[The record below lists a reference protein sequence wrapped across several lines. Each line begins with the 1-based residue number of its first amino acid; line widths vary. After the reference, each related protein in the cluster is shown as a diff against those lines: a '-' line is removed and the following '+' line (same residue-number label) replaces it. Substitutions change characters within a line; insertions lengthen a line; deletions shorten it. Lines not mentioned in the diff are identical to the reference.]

1 MSCIFLLKKAP
12 IENNEEPTFCCYPK
26 KPYTFKSHDFFERK
40 TIKKNFLL
48 INFYEHIVNI

>member
-12 IENNEEPTFCCYPK
+12 IENNEEPTFCYPK